1 MEYKFDIEEAVFE
14 QTFKYKPFGE
24 VNTERK
30 LYYSTKWTPTYKPN
44 ENTNIYVFRIT
55 AETRTDIGEFRF
67 CNTTNDV
74 NTCYMCVGFGGWNN
88 TKSIIGYCDNS
99 ITQQRLILTNQL
111 SKHLSRKLALSKK
124 TKGKQPIQPFN
135 ELDTE
140 IYIPDLYIG
149 NKTDVYWFKFVREN
163 DVLSC
168 TLGIGKHEPLYV
180 YKMKNVLTPNIV
192 CIGGWHSQLDI
203 EVIDT
208 KQYPTFG
215 SIFQSHSQPSQSLQ
229 LSQPLQPSQVLQTR
243 QIQPFQDFIHP
254 RHITP
259 IVHTH
264 TEQTKPNTS
273 TQIELSELQK
283 PTEPSKE
290 VVSIERERIDELSNM
305 IDTMSKAIDKLKDE
319 VVVLKRGHNIE
330 EQNHKLN
337 VEQIHDKLKREM
349 NDELETYVNQHK
361 HDLYQSIE
369 KKIGDLTTFVD
380 QTVNSKIDEQKQQLI
395 EEYESKL
402 KNKVTAIYEMLN
414 DKYKLII
421 DDDMENYK
429 NTLRYNTL
437 DKLDVRI
444 AETHNEMK
452 SVVDKR
458 MKEIEDTFM
467 SEESANVESTIKTN
481 IRKYKTSITEQIS
494 NDLETFKTALD
505 RKLSSNMKSIS
516 SNVMETAE
524 RQMSNDMSNIIE
536 ETVNIAKVNL
546 KEKIQEVYGEI
557 KGDIYSELF
566 EHMNKQKDSMI
577 GISKIDMSKKHIE
590 LMNDLKERYG
600 KMKENIV
607 NDIDEDIRNFET
619 RLATDRKIHMS
630 RLDKMMEEHYNKLLI
645 DVKMRIADNKQLGP
659 EKQYE
664 LENIVNESLEMF
676 GKEVRSEANNTFSG
690 LSKNVTD
697 IKSMYS
703 PVNQYFDRVYV
714 INLDSRTDRMT
725 RMEKLFEQHKIMY
738 KRISAFDGQ
747 KAKGQVP
754 KQYSSSRTGLA
765 EYGYCQSM
773 KMVLEDAQ
781 QNNYEKI
788 LVFDDDVIFCK
799 SFNNN
804 FMNVVC
810 NRNVPT
816 KWKLLYLGAS
826 QHEWDDMNC
835 DDSHFTYTCA
845 RTDGSFA
852 VGIHRS
858 VFGELIDCIKKNK
871 VPFDGVALRYIQ
883 NKYKNEDS
891 CVVLKPNLVIADV
904 SESDIRGKRD
914 MNEMAIVF
922 RWRLDMYELDLTEH

>member
-30 LYYSTKWTPTYKPN
+30 LYYSTKWTPTYKPD

-55 AETRTDIGEFRF
+55 TETRTDIGEFRF

-74 NTCYMCVGFGGWNN
+74 NTRYMCVGFGGWNN

-124 TKGKQPIQPFN
+124 TKGKQTAQLSN

-203 EVIDT
+203 DVIDT

-215 SIFQSHSQPSQSLQ
+215 SIFQSQSQSQPSQPLQ
-229 LSQPLQPSQVLQTR
+229 IHSQPV
-243 QIQPFQDFIHP
+243 QDFIQP

-259 IVHTH
+259 IIQTH
-264 TEQTKPNTS
+264 IEQTKPNIS
-273 TQIELSELQK
+273 TQTELSEFQK
-283 PTEPSKE
+283 P
-290 VVSIERERIDELSNM
+290 IERERIDELSNM
-305 IDTMSKAIDKLKDE
+305 INTMSKAIDTLKDE
-319 VVVLKRGHNIE
+319 IVVLKRGHNIE
-330 EQNHKLN
+330 EQKYKLN
-337 VEQIHDKLKREM
+337 VEQMYDKLKREM
-349 NDELETYVNQHK
+349 NDELDTYVNQNK

-380 QTVNSKIDEQKQQLI
+380 QTVNSKIDDQKQQLI

-437 DKLDVRI
+437 DKLDVKI

-458 MKEIEDTFM
+458 MKEIEDAFM
-467 SEESANVESTIKTN
+467 SEESANVESMIKTN
-481 IRKYKTSITEQIS
+481 IRKYKTSITEQLS
-494 NDLETFKTALD
+494 NDLETFKTALN

-557 KGDIYSELF
+557 KGDIYAELF

-607 NDIDEDIRNFET
+607 NDIDEDIQNFEV
-619 RLATDRKIHMS
+619 RLANDRKSHIL
-630 RLDKMMEEHYNKLLI
+630 RLDNMMEEHYNKLLI
-645 DVKMRIADNKQLGP
+645 DVKMRIADNKQFGP
-659 EKQYE
+659 EKQYD
-664 LENIVNESLEMF
+664 LENIVNESLETF
-676 GKEVRSEANNTFSG
+676 GREVRSEANHTFAG
-690 LSKNVTD
+690 LGKNVSD
-697 IKSMYS
+697 MKNLYS
-703 PVNQYFDRVYV
+703 PINQYFDRVYV
-714 INLDSRTDRMT
+714 INLDNRTDRMT
-725 RMEKLFEQHKIMY
+725 RMDTLLGRHNIMY
-738 KRISAFDGQ
+738 KRISAFDGRQ
-747 KAKGQVP
+747 MKGQVP
-754 KQYSSSRTGLA
+754 KQYSSTSIGLA
-765 EYGYCQSM
+765 EYGYCQSVL
-773 KMVLEDAQ
+773 KVLEDAQ

-788 LVFDDDVIFCK
+788 LMLDDDVIFSK

-804 FMNVVC
+804 FMNVI
-810 NRNVPT
+810 RNKGIPS

-826 QHEWDDMNC
+826 QHEWDDVTC
-835 DDSHFTYTCA
+835 DDTSFTYTCV

-858 VFGELIDCIKKNK
+858 VFGELLDCIKKNK

-883 NKYKNEDS
+883 NKYKNEDT

-914 MNEMAIVF
+914 MKEMAVVF
-922 RWRLDMYELDLTEH
+922 RWRLDMYELDLT